1 MPDISNPN
9 ENLFLGLDPTVFAR
23 KYFNFQT
30 ESDAR
35 VLVCVKP
42 QDPQGMG
49 GWSPD
54 VLNDTTQ
61 FPSDCN
67 LYISISSCKRLDD
80 ISDVNYNQ
88 YRNLTKCVS
97 QIHMFMLDDLG
108 DETTPNKPDYNNL
121 AIPPTWLIET
131 SPNNYQALYVLTEPL
146 KDKNLGNQIAKQ
158 LPAQARSDKAAVNIV
173 RWARLPGGINNKAKY
188 ITKEYPKG
196 YPVTVKVG
204 NPETTYHVKEIMDAF
219 NIQIEQTT
227 SKPNQLEA
235 KPAIQPLQGL
245 ARHIDAL
252 LAIPPD
258 VDYQTWFNIACVLHP
273 WGEQGLAPWIE
284 WSQSSTTHKLSE
296 AELERKFN
304 DVEYDILDPK
314 GHDNVLSWPWL
325 QNKAMDY
332 GWDYDDY
339 SRRQVPL
346 LTKRILE
353 TKDEDELQT
362 LALPIHDAYL
372 TGPHLSHICH
382 TIQLHAQDILKVKM
396 TIPEIRAMI
405 NSLNGI
411 GPEDDSWTYALTDE
425 GNLRRFHDAFDGYYY
440 YVKELGKHL
449 EWDANHKEQWVEDQT
464 TQGIALKTINLI
476 PKLEKKPLNETQ
488 VNLLLK
494 WRNKCGGMG
503 HISAL
508 TNLIRKDQ
516 SISKSFHEFNTN
528 PVQMGVKPNS
538 VLNLETNYVSANI
551 AENLITMETAITHD
565 ENATCPRWE
574 QFIHEIMDGDKD
586 MARFLQILSGY
597 ALFGGNP
604 EQVFIILNGDG
615 ANGKS
620 TFVNTLEHILKDYAA
635 TTSPATL
642 IKPAF
647 SKSGGAAAPDLMR
660 LFRKRL
666 VLCNEWDE
674 NAYLNESLMKSLTGA
689 SDPISVRALY
699 ANNYLTFKPDFLI
712 MIATNHIPKIISMD
726 YGIWRRLII
735 IPFPVNF
742 DDPEHINKKDR
753 YLYDHFINKEA
764 AGIFNWMIE
773 GYRLWREQGVIDSA
787 PEIVLNTKKEYKKEM
802 DIIAQFIEECCVI
815 DEPKTKITSAELY
828 TAYTQWCKDNGNHFK
843 ANRTFSRNMIERGH
857 KRTRIGT
864 VNGFKDI
871 RLLTLSEKAEQYQQV
886 LNDERDDAE
895 VTTRLN

>member
-273 WGEQGLAPWIE
+273 WGEQGLAAWIE

-296 AELERKFN
+296 AELESKFN
-304 DVEYDILDPK
+304 DVEYDIVDPK
-314 GHDNVLSWPWL
+314 GHTNIVSWPWL
-325 QNKAMDY
+325 QAKATDY
-332 GWDYDDY
+332 GWDYNEY
-339 SRRQVPL
+339 SAQQRDHLKTEIRKFKKPKQVEQ
-346 LTKRILE
+346 LE
-353 TKDEDELQT
+353 EYCRE
-362 LALPIHDAYL
+362 IHDAFLVAEDNNYIIKQVAKQFTKL
-372 TGPHLSHICH
+372 GTEISK
-382 TIQLHAQDILKVKM
+382 A
-396 TIPEIRAMI
+396 EIRTLI
-405 NSLNGI
+405 NSPKKIN
-411 GPEDDSWTYALTDE
+411 PEDDCWTYPLTDK
-425 GNLRRFHDAFDGYYY
+425 GNLERFHTLYEGLYYF
-440 YVKELGKHL
+440 VPEMNKHL
-449 EWDANHKEQWVEDQT
+449 CWDTDRWVEDNT
-464 TQGIALKTINLI
+464 TQGVAINTIDHITKLERKPLTEAEIKALK
-476 PKLEKKPLNETQ
+476 
-488 VNLLLK
+488 K
-494 WRNKCGGMG
+494 WFFFCGSYSRIG
-503 HISAL
+503 AL
-508 TNLIRKDQ
+508 TSLIRKDESLNRSQ
-516 SISKSFHEFNTN
+516 HNFNANPTKLGL
-528 PVQMGVKPNS
+528 PVQ
-538 VLNLETNYVSANI
+538 VLNLENNVVADNI
-551 AENLITMETAITHD
+551 PENFITQKTRFTYSNEED
-565 ENATCPRWE
+565 CPRWKE
-574 QFIHEIMDGDKD
+574 FISEITDGNAELIK
-586 MARFLQILSGY
+586 FLQILAGY
-597 ALFGGNP
+597 SLFGENP
-604 EQVFIILNGDG
+604 EQAFVILNGSG

-620 TFVNTLEHILKDYAA
+620 TFANTLAYVMGDYST
-635 TTSPATL
+635 TTSPTTLTKAT
-642 IKPAF
+642 F
-647 SKSGGAAAPDLMR
+647 SRAAGAAAPDLIR
-660 LFRKRL
+660 LFQKRL
-666 VLCNEWDE
+666 VLCNEWEADT
-674 NAYLNESLMKSLTGA
+674 YLNESLIKAITGG
-689 SDPISVRALY
+689 SDPISVRTLY
-699 ANNYLTFKPDFLI
+699 SNSYLVYTPSYLL
-712 MIATNHIPKIISMD
+712 MLATNHIPKIASLD
-726 YGIWRRLII
+726 HGIWRRLII
-735 IPFPVNF
+735 VQFDVNF
-742 DDPEHINKKDR
+742 DDPQHKTKKDVTLANYFR
-753 YLYDHFINKEA
+753 TWEGTGILNWMVEGYHMWREESLLDSVPKSLLEIKMQYKMDSDAIQQFIN
-764 AGIFNWMIE
+764 
-773 GYRLWREQGVIDSA
+773 
-787 PEIVLNTKKEYKKEM
+787 
-802 DIIAQFIEECCVI
+802 ECCI
-815 DEPKTKITSAELY
+815 TYEPNSKITSSDLY
-828 TAYTQWCKDNGNHFK
+828 RAYKAWTIDNSMMAK
-843 ANRTFSRNMIERGH
+843 ANRTFSTGILEKGYT
-857 KRTRIGT
+857 RTRIGS
-864 VNGFKDI
+864 VNGFKNI
-871 RLLTLSEKAEQYQQV
+871 RLLTLSEKAEQYQQI

-895 VTTRLN
+895 VTTRIN